1 MNIVRRSAIKT
12 FFQNHLSTNCMLEQE
27 IIQYIFHMLLR
38 KGKIF
43 NNDETYYSWG
53 EFYAYVSSF
62 HFDKDTCT
70 QSVITHAAAIELLVL
85 ATDIFDDI
93 SDHDQSDEIISHFIY
108 RRNGHHCQYA
118 YDGSI
123 STHSS

>member
-1 MNIVRRSAIKT
+1 MHTYPHSILIRIRAHN
-12 FFQNHLSTNCMLEQE
+12 
-27 IIQYIFHMLLR
+27 LLLL
-38 KGKIF
+38 
-43 NNDETYYSWG
+43 TS
-53 EFYAYVSSF
+53 
-62 HFDKDTCT
+62 
-70 QSVITHAAAIELLVL
+70 AAIELLVL